1 MKTAL
6 ATNPFYHCARRFAG
20 KPYSKLDRWGSIHFA
35 HFHHVAECPSPTK
48 DLSISFEKVLYKS
61 MQDFPL
67 IAMDRDILC
76 GTPRIAGT
84 RIPVY
89 MVLDAVQ
96 HYGTLDGARI
106 SYPQLT
112 AEQVKEAVSFAGIVL
127 EQPIEH
133 EP

>member
-6 ATNPFYHCARRFAG
+6 ATNPFHCARRFAG
-20 KPYSKLDRWGSIHFA
+20 QPYPKLDRWGSIHFA
-35 HFHHVAECPSPTK
+35 HHHHIAECPSPTK
-48 DLSISFEKVLYKS
+48 DLSIGFEKVLYKS

-96 HYGTLDGARI
+96 YYGTLDGART

-112 AEQVKEAVSFAGIVL
+112 AEQVKEAVSFAGAVL